1 MLTLIKNARIHTMD
15 DRRPVAQAALIED
28 DRFVFVGSLEGA
40 QVELC
45 RRGQQA
51 QEVDAKDRLMLPGLN
66 DSHMHF
72 IHFAKGLMS
81 VNLTGTHSIKEIQE
95 RMAEGVRLRP
105 AGPDAFVE
113 GEGWNQDYFTE
124 SERRFPLRADLDE
137 VSSTVPM
144 MIMRAC
150 FHIGVLNSAALKALN
165 ITRET
170 APSYG
175 DLVEVDENGEPN
187 GIIKENPVLR
197 LVLGTCSCLAV
208 TTAVSSA
215 LGMGAAFTF
224 VLVCSNI
231 LISLLRN
238 VIPAKVH
245 LPCYI
250 VIIAGF
256 VTIVQMVMHAYM
268 DSLYTALGVFLPLIV
283 VNCIILGRAEM
294 FACKN
299 SVVDSALDGIGM
311 GIGYTLTVVLMAS
324 IREILGSGTWLG
336 FKVLPD
342 SMAKIG
348 IMTQAP
354 GAFFCFGLLMAGCVW
369 LETKLDARI
378 ERKSCCDID
387 NLKKEAE

>member
-1 MLTLIKNARIHTMD
+1 MANENKSKVSILT
-15 DRRPVAQAALIED
+15 
-28 DRFVFVGSLEGA
+28 
-40 QVELC
+40 
-45 RRGQQA
+45 
-51 QEVDAKDRLMLPGLN
+51 
-66 DSHMHF
+66 
-72 IHFAKGLMS
+72 
-81 VNLTGTHSIKEIQE
+81 
-95 RMAEGVRLRP
+95 
-105 AGPDAFVE
+105 
-113 GEGWNQDYFTE
+113 
-124 SERRFPLRADLDE
+124 
-137 VSSTVPM
+137 
-144 MIMRAC
+144 
-150 FHIGVLNSAALKALN
+150 
-165 ITRET
+165 
-170 APSYG
+170 
-175 DLVEVDENGEPN
+175 N

-268 DSLYTALGVFLPLIV
+268 ESLYTALGVFLPLIV

-311 GIGYTLTVVLMAS
+311 GIGYTLTVVLMAT

-342 SMAKIG
+342 SVAKIG

-369 LETKLDARI
+369 LEGKLDARI
-378 ERKSCCDID
+378 ERKSCCDLD
-387 NLKKEAE
+387 NLKKEAESDDSKTRCDLLQHDLGQQLRAGEVLWYLPVPGRFQKAGLLRWYVRRCYLRHVHGYGRDLPHPDLRSGSG

>member
-1 MLTLIKNARIHTMD
+1 MANENKSKVSILT
-15 DRRPVAQAALIED
+15 
-28 DRFVFVGSLEGA
+28 
-40 QVELC
+40 
-45 RRGQQA
+45 
-51 QEVDAKDRLMLPGLN
+51 
-66 DSHMHF
+66 
-72 IHFAKGLMS
+72 
-81 VNLTGTHSIKEIQE
+81 
-95 RMAEGVRLRP
+95 
-105 AGPDAFVE
+105 
-113 GEGWNQDYFTE
+113 
-124 SERRFPLRADLDE
+124 
-137 VSSTVPM
+137 
-144 MIMRAC
+144 
-150 FHIGVLNSAALKALN
+150 
-165 ITRET
+165 
-170 APSYG
+170 
-175 DLVEVDENGEPN
+175 N

-268 DSLYTALGVFLPLIV
+268 ESLYTALGVFLPLIV

-311 GIGYTLTVVLMAS
+311 GIGYTLTVTLMAS
-324 IREILGSGTWLG
+324 IREILGSGTWFGLTIPGMVGHTMSLFVMPAGGFLVLG
-336 FKVLPD
+336 FVIAVVCALSAALRKKRGLIEYNGIAAVSFFAAD
-342 SMAKIG
+342 DDRGKIQL
-348 IMTQAP
+348 IHI
-354 GAFFCFGLLMAGCVW
+354 LL
-369 LETKLDARI
+369 I
-378 ERKSCCDID
+378 
-387 NLKKEAE
+387 

>member
-1 MLTLIKNARIHTMD
+1 MASENKSKVSILT
-15 DRRPVAQAALIED
+15 
-28 DRFVFVGSLEGA
+28 
-40 QVELC
+40 
-45 RRGQQA
+45 
-51 QEVDAKDRLMLPGLN
+51 
-66 DSHMHF
+66 
-72 IHFAKGLMS
+72 
-81 VNLTGTHSIKEIQE
+81 
-95 RMAEGVRLRP
+95 
-105 AGPDAFVE
+105 
-113 GEGWNQDYFTE
+113 
-124 SERRFPLRADLDE
+124 
-137 VSSTVPM
+137 
-144 MIMRAC
+144 
-150 FHIGVLNSAALKALN
+150 
-165 ITRET
+165 
-170 APSYG
+170 
-175 DLVEVDENGEPN
+175 N

-283 VNCIILGRAEM
+283 VNC
-294 FACKN
+294 
-299 SVVDSALDGIGM
+299 M

-336 FKVLPD
+336 FQVLPE
-342 SMAKIG
+342 SMAKMS

-354 GAFFCFGLLMAGCVW
+354 GAFFCYGVLMAGCVW
-369 LETKLDARI
+369 LEGKLDARI
-378 ERKSCCDID
+378 ERKSCCDLD

>member
-1 MLTLIKNARIHTMD
+1 MASENKSKVSILT
-15 DRRPVAQAALIED
+15 
-28 DRFVFVGSLEGA
+28 
-40 QVELC
+40 
-45 RRGQQA
+45 
-51 QEVDAKDRLMLPGLN
+51 
-66 DSHMHF
+66 
-72 IHFAKGLMS
+72 
-81 VNLTGTHSIKEIQE
+81 
-95 RMAEGVRLRP
+95 
-105 AGPDAFVE
+105 
-113 GEGWNQDYFTE
+113 
-124 SERRFPLRADLDE
+124 
-137 VSSTVPM
+137 
-144 MIMRAC
+144 
-150 FHIGVLNSAALKALN
+150 
-165 ITRET
+165 
-170 APSYG
+170 
-175 DLVEVDENGEPN
+175 N

-256 VTIVQMVMHAYM
+256 VTIV
-268 DSLYTALGVFLPLIV
+268 LIV

-299 SVVDSALDGIGM
+299 NVVDSALDGVGM
-311 GIGYTLTVVLMAS
+311 GIGYTLTVVLMAT
-324 IREILGSGTWLG
+324 IREVLGSGTWLG
-336 FKVLPD
+336 FQVLPD
-342 SMAKIG
+342 SIARIS

-354 GAFFCFGLLMAGCVW
+354 GAFFCYGVLMAGCVW
-369 LETKLDARI
+369 LEGKLDARI

-387 NLKKEAE
+387 NLKKEG